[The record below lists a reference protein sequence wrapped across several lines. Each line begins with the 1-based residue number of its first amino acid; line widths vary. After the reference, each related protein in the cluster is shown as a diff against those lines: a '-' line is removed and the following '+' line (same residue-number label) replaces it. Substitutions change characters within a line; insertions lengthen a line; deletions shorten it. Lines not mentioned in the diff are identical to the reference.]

1 MAWSSEFLAN
11 LSAQTVAPKWA
22 LEFMPGY
29 DGLGPGAD
37 LVITSHE
44 SADLNLG
51 PEISVGGGRISPGTW
66 SYTAGSWSVQVVGSL
81 YTIIDAGVQ
90 RGNLARLMMGFEG
103 WDVDD
108 FECVALG
115 ALSSIQGVAPVY
127 TVTFSDILSHLQ
139 SRHDND
145 ASRLALFDSL
155 DLNDADLTPVTSA
168 LTSNYDPA
176 TSSTVVVSNLSSFEI
191 GDTRGVVMLSDD
203 ENEPFFLTYTSV
215 TSTTTF
221 NGILTSDLCNTTRV
235 SLDTTKGAVAQA
247 GAFLEGHPV
256 DIARQVLASTSG
268 TSNGSYDDLP
278 QTWGLAV
285 YDDWLDHEDMDDW
298 KAIIGN
304 PAGTTHDWE
313 VVVLEGQASAF
324 GWLSGIL
331 APAGIWIVVRQGQ
344 LSVRAA
350 QNLDESSSDSFSPP
364 LTAEVSITDDDIE
377 AITNHYL
384 WHPEASV
391 EAMTTKVWYNSGHS
405 SVTAPDSV
413 SVTDLLLTTLPGTTW
428 AEHDLTGVIF
438 QAHADPATDVANR
451 CHTWETRIPESISIQ
466 CRSLRLA
473 QLCPGDVVSLT
484 TDKLEGR
491 LPETTDDGYVDELV
505 MVTSVSVDWTSGIV
519 DLELAA
525 PSNVAGT

>member
-1 MAWSSEFLAN
+1 MAWSSEFLAEI
-11 LSAQTVAPKWA
+11 SAPTVAPKFA
-22 LEFMPGY
+22 LEFLPGY

-51 PEISVGGGRISPGTW
+51 SEISVGGGRISPGTW

-90 RGNLARLMMGFEG
+90 RGNLARLLMGFQG
-103 WDVDD
+103 WDVED
-108 FECVALG
+108 FEPVALG

-127 TVTFSDILSHLQ
+127 TLTFSDILTHLQ
-139 SRHDND
+139 SRHDSSP
-145 ASRLALFDSL
+145 SRLALFDTL
-155 DLNDADLTPVTSA
+155 DANDADLTPVTSA
-168 LTSNYDPA
+168 LTSDYDPA
-176 TSSTVVVSNLSSFEI
+176 TSSTVVVGNLSSFEI

-203 ENEPFFLTYTSV
+203 DNEPFFLTYTSV

-235 SLDTTKGAVAQA
+235 SLSTGSNAVAQA

-256 DIARQVLASTSG
+256 DIARQVLASTDAG
-268 TSNGSYDDLP
+268 TNGDYDDLP
-278 QTWGLAV
+278 RTWGLAV

-313 VVVLEGQASAF
+313 VIVLEGQTNAI

-331 APAGIWIVVRQGQ
+331 APAGIWIVARQGQ

-350 QNLDESSSDSFSPP
+350 QNLDESSSDTFSPP

-377 AITNHYL
+377 AITNHDL
-384 WHPEASV
+384 WHPEVSV
-391 EAMTTKVWYNSGHS
+391 EAAVSIVWYNSGHS
-405 SVTAPDSV
+405 SSNDAVFITELSLN
-413 SVTDLLLTTLPGTTW
+413 SLPGTTW
-428 AEHDLTGVIF
+428 ASHDLTGVIF

-451 CHTWETRIPESISIQ
+451 CHMWETRIPESVSLQ

-473 QLCPGDVVSLT
+473 QLCPGDVVTLT

-491 LPETTDDGYVDELV
+491 LPETTDDGYVDELM

-525 PSNVAGT
+525 SSNVAGT